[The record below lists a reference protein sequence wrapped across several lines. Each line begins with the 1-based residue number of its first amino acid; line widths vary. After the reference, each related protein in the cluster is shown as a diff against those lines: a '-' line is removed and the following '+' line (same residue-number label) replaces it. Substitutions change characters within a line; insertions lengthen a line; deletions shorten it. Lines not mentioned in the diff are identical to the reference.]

1 MILKTLAASLLAATS
16 LVAAPATA
24 QIVTI
29 NADTERRIT
38 EYIATAE
45 AVGSAGGL
53 LVTIGDE
60 TLISTGYGLA
70 NRSAQYP
77 ATPESVFDMGSLTKQ
92 FTAAA
97 ILVLQERGQL
107 NVHDTLDQYFSDL
120 PADKTDITIHQL
132 LTHSSGLSDHT
143 GGYEGSD
150 HSPYKSREVF
160 FSALFASP
168 LSREPGTSLEYS
180 NAGYTVLA
188 AIIEDVSGTD
198 YESFLIEAV
207 LDPAGMDQTGYRLR
221 DWDDENLAHMYFHGF
236 LDPER
241 ADIGTFIERWRE
253 EEVSWHMLGN
263 GGLYTTLIDMGKWHR
278 ALQDG
283 TILSAQST
291 TQMQAPHVPW
301 EEGDPDH
308 YGYGWVVETGSEG
321 TPVNHAGSNGLFN
334 ATIRRY
340 PADDILIMHWTNESR
355 PSADRMGPVV
365 RRMLVDPSYEARPV
379 HASPYAL
386 INQFSQTQPI
396 ERVTDLPAHLQGIT
410 GRELTDRRI
419 LNRVGFHLLGQ
430 ERGDWAVAL
439 FELNTELFPGDGNLF
454 DSLGEGHVALG
465 NTAAALTAFRTSLE
479 LAPQDGGCGWCDNAR
494 NRIAELESG
503 AQ

>member
-1 MILKTLAASLLAATS
+1 MSLKFFAASLLAATS
-16 LVAAPATA
+16 LISSSAIA
-24 QIVTI
+24 QIVTV
-29 NADTERRIT
+29 NADTHQRIT
-38 EYIATAE
+38 DYIATAE

-53 LVTIGDE
+53 LVTIGDD

-70 NRSAQYP
+70 NRGAQYP
-77 ATPESVFDMGSLTKQ
+77 ATPDSVFDMGSLTKQ

-97 ILVLQERGQL
+97 ILVLQDRGQL
-107 NVHDTLDQYFSDL
+107 SVNDTLDQYFADL
-120 PADKTDITIHQL
+120 LDDKTGITIHQL
-132 LTHSSGLSDHT
+132 LTHTSGLSDHT

-150 HSPYKSREVF
+150 HSPYKSREDF
-160 FSALFASP
+160 FAALFASP

-188 AIIEDVSGTD
+188 AIIEDLSGTD
-198 YESFLIEAV
+198 YEHFLIEAV

-221 DWDDENLAHMYFHGF
+221 DWNDENLAHMYFHGF

-253 EEVSWHMLGN
+253 EQVSWHMLGN
-263 GGLYTTLIDMGKWHR
+263 GGLYTTLVDMGKWHR

-291 TQMQAPHVPW
+291 AQMHTPHAPW
-301 EEGDPDH
+301 EEGDPNH

-365 RRMLVDPSYEARPV
+365 RRMLVDQTYEASPV
-379 HASPYAL
+379 HASPYTL
-386 INQFSQTQPI
+386 INHFSQSQAV
-396 ERVTDLPAHLQGIT
+396 ERVADLPAHLETNT
-410 GRELTDRRI
+410 GRALSDRRI
-419 LNRVGFHLLGQ
+419 LNRVGFHLLGE
-430 ERGDWAVAL
+430 ERSDWAVAL
-439 FELNTELFPGDGNLF
+439 FELNTTLFPGDGNLY
-454 DSLGEGHVALG
+454 DSLGEGHFALG
-465 NTAAALTAFRTSLE
+465 NSEAALAAFRTSLD
-479 LAPQDGGCGWCDNAR
+479 LAPEDGGCGWCENAR
-494 NRIAELESG
+494 NRIAELEAG
-503 AQ
+503 AP